1 MGTVLDLLSSTIFGG
16 VLLVIILNA
25 NDIAAE
31 NHNKFNGDELVQEML
46 VSTARLLEG
55 EFRNMG
61 FGVPDT
67 QKTVLLADTSRI
79 SFLCDLGR
87 DGGFID
93 TIKYSLGPVTDLGST
108 KNELDRYLYRATN
121 ATTPLKVGVVTLFK
135 LNYMTLAGDTLPT
148 PVASDRL
155 SEIHVVEVTMEVQNP
170 FAISRQA
177 AQIHPGERTALYSI
191 SLWQQTRLASQNSR
205 R

>member
-1 MGTVLDLLSSTIFGG
+1 MGTLLDLISSTLFGG

-25 NDIAAE
+25 NEIAAE
-31 NHNKFNGDELVQEML
+31 NHYKYNGDELVQEML

-67 QKTVLLADTSRI
+67 SKTVVLADTSRI
-79 SFLCDLGR
+79 AFLSDLGR
-87 DGGFID
+87 NGGFID
-93 TIKYSLGPVTDLGST
+93 TVKYWIGPASELHATE
-108 KNELDRYLYRATN
+108 NELDRYLYRQVNTED
-121 ATTPLKVGVVTLFK
+121 PLKVGVVTLYK
-135 LNYMTLAGDTLPT
+135 LRYVTTAGDTLPT
-148 PVASDRL
+148 PVPSDRL
-155 SEIHVVEVTMEVQNP
+155 TEIHVVEVTMEVQNP
-170 FAISRQA
+170 YAISRQQA
-177 AQIHPGERTALYSI
+177 MIHPGERTALYST